1 MTGASGPSGYLLHN
15 LLLFGRLLRG
25 LGLDVNPSRM
35 ITVVEALDH
44 IAIGNKS
51 DFYFALRCLLVH
63 DHDDL
68 DIFDQAFQ
76 LFWRQP
82 VDQTKVLIAPA
93 RDGRFRHSRQTS
105 TMSRPQN
112 RHRVQSTTLDQNAE
126 EEPTPLLEI
135 AGMYS
140 DREVL
145 RQKDFSELDS
155 GEIEAIKK
163 MMAQLIWQLG
173 RRKTR
178 RFQPGRGKN
187 IDMRHSLRHNLKY
200 GGEIMSWSYRKP
212 KITARP
218 LVIIADVSGSM
229 ERYTRLMLHFVY
241 GLIKG
246 LAQPV
251 EVFLFSTRLTRITR
265 QLQNRDVDQAMQDV
279 AQVVPDWS
287 GGTRIGEALKRF
299 NYDWAR
305 RVLGRGAITLLI
317 SDGWDRGDPQVLA
330 DELALLQRSSFRLVW
345 LNPLLGSPD
354 YEPLTRGMQA
364 ALPYIDD
371 FLPVHNLASLEGL
384 TQHLGR
390 INDRRPARRQ
400 HLSLLMSS

>member
-1 MTGASGPSGYLLHN
+1 
-15 LLLFGRLLRG
+15 
-25 LGLDVNPSRM
+25 
-35 ITVVEALDH
+35 
-44 IAIGNKS
+44 
-51 DFYFALRCLLVH
+51 
-63 DHDDL
+63 
-68 DIFDQAFQ
+68 
-76 LFWRQP
+76 
-82 VDQTKVLIAPA
+82 
-93 RDGRFRHSRQTS
+93 
-105 TMSRPQN
+105 
-112 RHRVQSTTLDQNAE
+112 LDQNAE

-390 INDRRPARRQ
+390 INDRRPTRRQ

>member
-1 MTGASGPSGYLLHN
+1 MTSASGPPSYLLQN
-15 LLLFGRLLRG
+15 LLLFGRLLRD

-35 ITVVEALDH
+35 ITVVEALEH
-44 IAIGNKS
+44 IEISNKG
-51 DFYFALRCLLVH
+51 DFYFAMRCLLVH
-63 DHDDL
+63 DHHNLEVFDL
-68 DIFDQAFQ
+68 AFE

-82 VDQTKVLIAPA
+82 VDHAKALLTPA
-93 RDGRFRHSRQTS
+93 HDGSFRTSRQTS
-105 TMSRPQN
+105 TMRQPRN
-112 RHRVQSTTLDQNAE
+112 RLRIRETSLDQKAE
-126 EEPTPLLEI
+126 AEQTPLLEL
-135 AGMYS
+135 AGTYS

-145 RQKDFSELDS
+145 RQKDFSELNEL
-155 GEIEAIKK
+155 EIEAIRK

-173 RRKTR
+173 HRKTR
-178 RFQPGRGKN
+178 RFRPGQGKS

-246 LAQPV
+246 LEQPV

-265 QLQNRDVDQAMQDV
+265 QLENWDVDQAMQDV

-287 GGTRIGEALKRF
+287 GGTRIGEVLRRF

-317 SDGWDRGDPQVLA
+317 SDGWDRGDPQTLA

-371 FLPVHNLASLEGL
+371 FLPIHNLASLESL
-384 TQHLGR
+384 TVHLGR

-400 HLSLLMSS
+400 QLPFFVSS

>member
-1 MTGASGPSGYLLHN
+1 MPGSSNPSGYLLQN
-15 LLLFGRLLRG
+15 LLIFGRLLRG

-35 ITVVEALDH
+35 ITVVEALEH
-44 IAIGNKS
+44 IEIDKKS

-63 DHDDL
+63 DHDNL
-68 DIFDQAFQ
+68 ETFDQAFQ

-82 VDQTKVLIAPA
+82 ANRAKVLITPSRGDRLQISEQRPA
-93 RDGRFRHSRQTS
+93 MNRPESQQQLHSTGVDPN
-105 TMSRPQN
+105 T
-112 RHRVQSTTLDQNAE
+112 DE
-126 EEPTPLLEI
+126 GPTPLLELTRT
-135 AGMYS
+135 YS
-140 DREVL
+140 DREIL
-145 RQKDFSELDS
+145 RQKDFSELNT

-173 RRKTR
+173 HRKTR
-178 RFQPGRGKN
+178 RFQPGRGNN
-187 IDMRHSLRHNLKY
+187 IDMRHSLRHSLKY

-212 KITARP
+212 KIAARP

-246 LAQPV
+246 LEQPV

-265 QLQNRDVDQAMQDV
+265 QLQNWDVDQAMQDI

-287 GGTRIGEALKRF
+287 GGTRIGEVLKHF
-299 NYDWAR
+299 NYNWAR

-317 SDGWDRGDPQVLA
+317 SDGWDRGDPHVLA

-371 FLPVHNLASLEGL
+371 FLPVHNLASLESL

-400 HLSLLMSS
+400 QLALMMSS